1 MFKLPKILVVDDS
14 PTVLEVVTA
23 VLVQEGYEVITASDG
38 LEGLNKAR
46 SEKPDLIVLDVMLP
60 KMQGYQVCRL
70 LKFDENYKEIPIL
83 MYTSKDQEDNKITGL
98 KTGADDYLIKPV
110 EQERLVRLVK
120 EHLEK
125 KKRDTAD

>member
-1 MFKLPKILVVDDS
+1 MPKILVVDDS

>member
-1 MFKLPKILVVDDS
+1 MAKILVVDDS
-14 PTVLEVVTA
+14 PTILDVVTS
-23 VLVQEGYEVITASDG
+23 VLIQEGYEVITAADG

-46 SEKPDLIVLDVMLP
+46 SEKPDLIILDVMLP

-83 MYTSKDQEDNKITGL
+83 MYTSRDQEDHKITGL
-98 KTGADDYLIKPV
+98 KTGADDYLIKPI
-110 EQERLVRLVK
+110 EQERLVALVR

-125 KKRDTAD
+125 KKEKTI

>member
-1 MFKLPKILVVDDS
+1 VFKLPKILVVDDS

-23 VLVQEGYEVITASDG
+23 VLIQEGYEVITASDG

-46 SEKPDLIVLDVMLP
+46 SEKPDLIILDVMLP

-110 EQERLVRLVK
+110 EQERLVGLVR

-125 KKRDTAD
+125 KKSDMVD

>member
-1 MFKLPKILVVDDS
+1 MPKILVVDDS

-23 VLVQEGYEVITASDG
+23 VLIQEGYEVITASDG

-46 SEKPDLIVLDVMLP
+46 SEKPDLIILDVMLP

-110 EQERLVRLVK
+110 EQERLVGLVR

-125 KKRDTAD
+125 KKSDMVD